1 MIVLPF
7 VQAFL
12 LYHSFS
18 DVTGMKVTLVNDE
31 VLGFHQ
37 CHNASLQTTC
47 LHNNTCD
54 LNKISCR
61 FIKHLN
67 TTHISYNILNT
78 MDEVDVKVTDAV
90 IFFASN
96 FTESYKDL
104 RENNFNTGDGSID
117 NSRIQVFMS
126 NTNVFINHLVKYSLV
141 QSTQSFID
149 ELLVDC
155 GMSLK
160 LNIAPLKFEEPIYGS
175 RTYSVREQMGFPFEM
190 M

>member
-1 MIVLPF
+1 
-7 VQAFL
+7 
-12 LYHSFS
+12 
-18 DVTGMKVTLVNDE
+18 
-31 VLGFHQ
+31 
-37 CHNASLQTTC
+37 
-47 LHNNTCD
+47 
-54 LNKISCR
+54 
-61 FIKHLN
+61 
-67 TTHISYNILNT
+67 

-90 IFFASN
+90 IYFASN

-104 RENNFNTGDGSID
+104 REHNFNTGDGSID

-126 NTNVFINHLVKYSLV
+126 NTNVFVNHLVKYSLV

-160 LNIAPLKFEEPIYGS
+160 LNIPPLNFQEPIYGS
-175 RTYSVREQMGFPFEM
+175 KIYSAREQMGFPFEM